1 MAEDVK
7 AQSAAAEA
15 PKSKPARRR
24 GISNET
30 VGTTRLRFSHT
41 DAKPNGLFVGHLDDV
56 QLTKVDIKEDS
67 AGMPSF
73 RGIELSRLVFTFA
86 SNEEDKA
93 KRRYQTLSFLPVE
106 SNVNTIPGGKEEW
119 KVTRIFNYLK
129 HILDVYVLRGQTMT
143 AEMEDALALS
153 FEDFDENGEYVAVD
167 PNTVAAAWNKLFE
180 NFFNLFNTAKD
191 GAPAWKT
198 KEGKPITVWFKLL
211 RYVKSGKNGWTEVDR
226 GNLAFPTY
234 PGEGV
239 IEVFVQNTAP
249 TIKLDATREAIK
261 PMNIEKNKKPN
272 LTLPNAGSVDM
283 SAGMSPVMGSEMG
296 SMATYGFGGSA
307 GLGPD
312 EDLPG
317 DVF

>member
-1 MAEDVK
+1 MAENTEVK
-7 AQSAAAEA
+7 AAGAQAAPA
-15 PKSKPARRR
+15 KPTRRR

-30 VGTTRLRFSHT
+30 VGTTRLRFSHV
-41 DAKPNGLFVGHLDDV
+41 DAKANGLFVGHLDDV
-56 QLTKVDIKEDS
+56 QVTKVDIKEDS

-86 SNEEDKA
+86 SNEEDKS

-119 KVTRIFNYLK
+119 KITRIFNYLK
-129 HILDVYVLRGQTMT
+129 HILDVYVLRGAPMT

-153 FEDFDENGEYVAVD
+153 FEDFDENGEYVSVD
-167 PNTVAAAWNKLFE
+167 PKVVAEAWNKLFE

-191 GAPAWKT
+191 GGPAWKT
-198 KEGKPITVWFKLL
+198 KDGKAIPIWFKLL
-211 RYVKSGKNGWTEVDR
+211 RYIKSGSKGWTEVDR

-239 IEVFVQNTAP
+239 IEIFIQNTTP

-272 LTLPNAGSVDM
+272 LTIPGNPGGVDM
-283 SAGMSPVMGSEMG
+283 SAGVGIAGSEMG
-296 SMATYGFGGSA
+296 MGAYGFGNSA
-307 GLGPD
+307 LAPG
-312 EDLPG
+312 EDMPENI
-317 DVF
+317 F

>member
-1 MAEDVK
+1 MAEETKVPAAN
-7 AQSAAAEA
+7 AQAAPA
-15 PKSKPARRR
+15 KPARRR

-30 VGTTRLRFSHT
+30 VGTTRLRFSHV
-41 DAKPNGLFVGHLDDV
+41 DAKPNGLFVGHLEDV
-56 QLTKVDIKEDS
+56 QITKVDIKEDS

-86 SNEEDKA
+86 SNDEDKA

-129 HILDVYVLRGQTMT
+129 HILDVYVLRGSSMT

-153 FEDFDENGEYVAVD
+153 FEDFDDQGEYVSID
-167 PNTVAAAWNKLFE
+167 PKVVAEGWNKLFE

-198 KEGKPITVWFKLL
+198 KDGKFIPIWIKLI
-211 RYVKSGKNGWTEVDR
+211 RYIKAGQKGWVEVDR
-226 GNLAFPTY
+226 GNLSFPTY

-239 IEVFVQNTAP
+239 IEIFVQNTAP

-261 PMNIEKNKKPN
+261 PMNIEKKKTPN
-272 LTLPNAGSVDM
+272 LTIPGGAGGVDM
-283 SAGMSPVMGSEMG
+283 GAGAIMGSEMG
-296 SMATYGFGGSA
+296 MGTYGFGAPGVGA
-307 GLGPD
+307 E
-312 EDLPG
+312 EDMPA
-317 DVF
+317 DIF

>member
-1 MAEDVK
+1 MAENNEAK
-7 AQSAAAEA
+7 AAGAQAAPA
-15 PKSKPARRR
+15 KPARRR

-30 VGTTRLRFSHT
+30 VGTTRLRFSHV
-41 DAKPNGLFVGHLDDV
+41 DAKPNGLFVGHLEDV
-56 QLTKVDIKEDS
+56 QITKVDIKEDS

-86 SNEEDKA
+86 SNDEDKA

-129 HILDVYVLRGQTMT
+129 HILDVYVLRGSSMT

-153 FEDFDENGEYVAVD
+153 FEDFDEQGEYVSID
-167 PNTVAAAWNKLFE
+167 PKVVAEGWNKLFE

-198 KEGKPITVWFKLL
+198 KDGKFIPIWIKLI
-211 RYVKSGKNGWTEVDR
+211 RYIKAGQKGWVEVDR
-226 GNLAFPTY
+226 GNLSFPTY

-239 IEVFVQNTAP
+239 IEIFVQNTAP

-261 PMNIEKNKKPN
+261 PMNIEKKKTPN
-272 LTLPNAGSVDM
+272 LTIPGGAGGVDM
-283 SAGMSPVMGSEMG
+283 SAGTIMGSEMG
-296 SMATYGFGGSA
+296 MGAYGFNASGA
-307 GLGPD
+307 GAE
-312 EDLPG
+312 EDMPA
-317 DVF
+317 DIF

>member
-1 MAEDVK
+1 MAEETK
-7 AQSAAAEA
+7 APVAGAQATPA
-15 PKSKPARRR
+15 KPARRR
-24 GISNET
+24 GITNET
-30 VGTTRLRFSHT
+30 VGTTRLRFSHV

-56 QLTKVDIKEDS
+56 QITKVDIKEDS

-86 SNEEDKA
+86 SNEEDKT

-129 HILDVYVLRGQTMT
+129 HILDVYVLRGQPMT
-143 AEMEDALALS
+143 AEMEDALSLG
-153 FEDFDENGEYVAVD
+153 FEDFDEQGEYVVVD
-167 PNTVAAAWNKLFE
+167 PKTVADAWNKLFE

-198 KEGKPITVWFKLL
+198 KDGKLIPIWIKLI
-211 RYVKSGKNGWTEVDR
+211 RYIKAGQKGWVEVDR
-226 GNLAFPTY
+226 GNLSFPTY

-239 IEVFVQNTAP
+239 IELFIQNTAP

-261 PMNIEKNKKPN
+261 PMNIEKKRTPN
-272 LTLPNAGSVDM
+272 LSIPGMAGGVDVTTG
-283 SAGMSPVMGSEMG
+283 AGPVMGSEIGMG
-296 SMATYGFGGSA
+296 NYGFGANGA
-307 GLGPD
+307 D
-312 EDLPG
+312 VEDMPA
-317 DVF
+317 DIF

>member
-1 MAEDVK
+1 MAEEVNAK
-7 AQSAAAEA
+7 GATAEA
-15 PKSKPARRR
+15 PAKKTARRR

-41 DAKPNGLFVGHLDDV
+41 DAKANGLFVGHLDDV
-56 QLTKVDIKEDS
+56 QITKVDIKDDS

-73 RGIELSRLVFTFA
+73 RGIELYRLVFTFA

-129 HILDVYVLRGQTMT
+129 HILDVYVLRGQSMT
-143 AEMEDALALS
+143 PEMEDALSLP
-153 FEDFDENGEYVAVD
+153 FDDFDENGEYSAVD
-167 PNTVAAAWNKLFE
+167 PKVVASGWNKLFE

-198 KEGKPITVWFKLL
+198 KEGKPISVWIKLI
-211 RYVKSGKNGWTEVDR
+211 RYIKSGKNGWTEVDR

-239 IEVFVQNTAP
+239 IELFVQNTAP

-261 PMNIEKNKKPN
+261 PMNIEKNKRPN
-272 LTLPNAGSVDM
+272 LNIPGAGGVDM
-283 SAGMSPVMGSEMG
+283 TAGMGNVGSEMAG
-296 SMATYGFGGSA
+296 MAGYGFGAGS
-307 GLGPD
+307 GLAPD
-312 EDLPG
+312 EDMPA
-317 DVF
+317 DIF

>member
-1 MAEDVK
+1 MAENAEVK
-7 AQSAAAEA
+7 AAGAQAAPA
-15 PKSKPARRR
+15 KPTRRR

-30 VGTTRLRFSHT
+30 VGTTRLRFSHV

-129 HILDVYVLRGQTMT
+129 HILDVYVLRGSSMT

-153 FEDFDENGEYVAVD
+153 FEDFDENGEYVSID
-167 PNTVAAAWNKLFE
+167 PKVVAEAWNKLFE

-198 KEGKPITVWFKLL
+198 KEGKPIPVWFKLL
-211 RYVKSGKNGWTEVDR
+211 RYVKSSKSGWSEVDR

-272 LTLPNAGSVDM
+272 LTMPGNPGGVDM
-283 SAGMSPVMGSEMG
+283 GAAAAIMGSEMG
-296 SMATYGFGGSA
+296 MGAYGFGASGVGA
-307 GLGPD
+307 E
-312 EDLPG
+312 EDMPA
-317 DVF
+317 DIF

>member
-1 MAEDVK
+1 MAENTEVK
-7 AQSAAAEA
+7 AAGAQAAPA
-15 PKSKPARRR
+15 KPTRRR

-30 VGTTRLRFSHT
+30 VGTTRLRFSHV

-119 KVTRIFNYLK
+119 KITRIFNYLK
-129 HILDVYVLRGQTMT
+129 HILDVYVLRGASMT

-153 FEDFDENGEYVAVD
+153 FEDFDENGEYVSID
-167 PNTVAAAWNKLFE
+167 PKVVAEAWNKLFA

-198 KEGKPITVWFKLL
+198 KDGKPIPVWFKLL
-211 RYVKSGKNGWTEVDR
+211 RYVKSSKSGWSEVDR

-272 LTLPNAGSVDM
+272 LSIPGNPGGVDM
-283 SAGMSPVMGSEMG
+283 GTTAAIMGSEMG
-296 SMATYGFGGSA
+296 MGSYGFGAPGA
-307 GLGPD
+307 GVD
-312 EDLPG
+312 EDMPA
-317 DVF
+317 DIF

>member
-1 MAEDVK
+1 MAEETKVPAAN
-7 AQSAAAEA
+7 AQAATA
-15 PKSKPARRR
+15 KPTRRR
-24 GISNET
+24 GINNET
-30 VGTTRLRFSHT
+30 VGTTRLRFSHV
-41 DAKPNGLFVGHLDDV
+41 DAKPNGLFVGHLEDV

-86 SNEEDKA
+86 SNDEDKA

-129 HILDVYVLRGQTMT
+129 HILDVYVLRGASMT
-143 AEMEDALALS
+143 AEMEDALALP
-153 FEDFDENGEYVAVD
+153 FEDFDEQGEYVSVD
-167 PNTVAAAWNKLFE
+167 PKVVAESWNKLFE

-198 KEGKPITVWFKLL
+198 KDGKFIPIWIKLI
-211 RYVKSGKNGWTEVDR
+211 RYIKAGQKGWVEVDR
-226 GNLAFPTY
+226 GNLSFPTY

-239 IEVFVQNTAP
+239 IEVFVQNTPP

-261 PMNIEKNKKPN
+261 PMNIEKKKTPN
-272 LTLPNAGSVDM
+272 LTIPGGAGGVDM
-283 SAGMSPVMGSEMG
+283 GTGIGSVMGSEMG
-296 SMATYGFGGSA
+296 MGAYGFGGS
-307 GLGPD
+307 GLAPN
-312 EDLPG
+312 EDMPE
-317 DVF
+317 DMF